1 MPSIAAP
8 HHFLFQQAIQEIELQ
23 DHVCFRCHPAR
34 DRDAA
39 MISMVEARRDRAI
52 AERLKVALR

>member
-23 DHVCFRCHPAR
+23 DHVCFR
-34 DRDAA
+34 
-39 MISMVEARRDRAI
+39 
-52 AERLKVALR
+52 